1 LPKAHPDALRGG
13 DAGRNAE
20 ILRRLLN
27 GEPGAA
33 RDIVL
38 LNAAAALLIAGV
50 EPRLE
55 SGLQRAASAIDSGR
69 AAAVLD
75 RLVALSM
82 GSAEAAAS

>member
-1 LPKAHPDALRGG
+1 
-13 DAGRNAE
+13 
-20 ILRRLLN
+20 
-27 GEPGAA
+27 
-33 RDIVL
+33 
-38 LNAAAALLIAGV
+38 LLIAGV

-75 RLVALSM
+75 RLVALST